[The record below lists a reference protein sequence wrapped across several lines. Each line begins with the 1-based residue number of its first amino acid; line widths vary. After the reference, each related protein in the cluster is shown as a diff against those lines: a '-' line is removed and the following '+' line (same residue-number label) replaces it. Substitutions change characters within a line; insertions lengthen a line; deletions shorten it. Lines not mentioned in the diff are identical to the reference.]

1 MEHIIKSRHERLLS
15 LVNTEPSQVEDLI
28 IEVDL
33 QPNVLKS
40 LQSSIKNYILD
51 CLFESYVD
59 SIFNPDLSVEAVAHL
74 YAKEI
79 MGLPNRTP
87 NGLLLPKQE
96 CSFSYNTVVK
106 NAVRLASFLGLVDTC
121 EAA

>member
-15 LVNTEPSQVEDLI
+15 LVNTDPSRSEDLI

-51 CLFESYVD
+51 CLFESYTD
-59 SIFNPDLSVEAVAHL
+59 SIFNPDLSVEDVSRL

-96 CSFSYNTVVK
+96 
-106 NAVRLASFLGLVDTC
+106 
-121 EAA
+121 